1 MAQAGDTPETCTRL
15 SQFDV
20 ELFAQ
25 TMRDLGQKIETW
37 IVGTVFQTA
46 DVRLLCTN
54 SMSEF
59 FLRDVL
65 FFTRL

>member
-25 TMRDLGQKIETW
+25 TMHDLGQKIETW
-37 IVGTVFQTA
+37 VAGTVSTWK
-46 DVRLLCTN
+46 
-54 SMSEF
+54 
-59 FLRDVL
+59 
-65 FFTRL
+65 